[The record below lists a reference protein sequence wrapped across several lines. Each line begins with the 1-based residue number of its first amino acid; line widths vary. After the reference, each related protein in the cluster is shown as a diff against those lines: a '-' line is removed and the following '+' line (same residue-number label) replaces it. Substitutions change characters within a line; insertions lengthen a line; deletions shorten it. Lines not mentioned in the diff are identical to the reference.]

1 MPYKGK
7 LGGAAIETS
16 VSIALENAFKDYIE
30 LNRRTIDWQS
40 QQSAFRARKVL
51 QKIKGLVKVLQK
63 IKDLAHR
70 RKLELLTLYSIDPK
84 RLKKIQ

>member
-7 LGGAAIETS
+7 LDGKAIETS
-16 VSIALENAFKDYIE
+16 VSISLENAFNEYIE

-40 QQSAFRARKVL
+40 QLSAFKAR
-51 QKIKGLVKVLQK
+51 KVLQK

>member
-7 LGGAAIETS
+7 LDGKAIETS
-16 VSIALENAFKDYIE
+16 VSIALENAFNEYIE

-40 QQSAFRARKVL
+40 QLSAFKAR
-51 QKIKGLVKVLQK
+51 KVLQK

-70 RKLELLTLYSIDPK
+70 RKLEILTLYSIDPK

>member
-7 LGGAAIETS
+7 LDGKAIETS
-16 VSIALENAFKDYIE
+16 VSIALENAFNEYIE
-30 LNRRTIDWQS
+30 LNRRTINWQS
-40 QQSAFRARKVL
+40 QLSAFKAR
-51 QKIKGLVKVLQK
+51 KVLQK

>member
-7 LGGAAIETS
+7 LDGKAIETS
-16 VSIALENAFKDYIE
+16 VSIALENAFNEYIE

-40 QQSAFRARKVL
+40 QLSAFKAR
-51 QKIKGLVKVLQK
+51 KVLQK

>member
-51 QKIKGLVKVLQK
+51 QKIKGLV
-63 IKDLAHR
+63 HR

-84 RLKKIQ
+84 KFNNVIVHT

>member
-7 LGGAAIETS
+7 LDGKAIETS
-16 VSIALENAFKDYIE
+16 VSIALENAFNEYIE

-40 QQSAFRARKVL
+40 QQSAFKARK
-51 QKIKGLVKVLQK
+51 ILQK

>member
-7 LGGAAIETS
+7 LDGKAIETS
-16 VSIALENAFKDYIE
+16 VSIALENAFNEYIE

-40 QQSAFRARKVL
+40 QLSAFKAT
-51 QKIKGLVKVLQK
+51 KVLQK

>member
-40 QQSAFRARKVL
+40 QQSAFKAR
-51 QKIKGLVKVLQK
+51 KVLQK

-70 RKLELLTLYSIDPK
+70 RKLELLTLYTIDPK
-84 RLKKIQ
+84 RLKKFNNLIVHT

>member
-7 LGGAAIETS
+7 LDGKAIETS
-16 VSIALENAFKDYIE
+16 VSIALENAFNEYIE

-40 QQSAFRARKVL
+40 HLSAFKAR
-51 QKIKGLVKVLQK
+51 KVLQK

>member
-40 QQSAFRARKVL
+40 QQSAFKAR
-51 QKIKGLVKVLQK
+51 KVLQK

>member
-7 LGGAAIETS
+7 LGGKAIETS

-51 QKIKGLVKVLQK
+51 QKIK
-63 IKDLAHR
+63 DLAHR

>member
-7 LGGAAIETS
+7 LDGKAIETS
-16 VSIALENAFKDYIE
+16 VSIALENAFNEYIE

-40 QQSAFRARKVL
+40 QLSAFKAR
-51 QKIKGLVKVLQK
+51 KVLQK

-70 RKLELLTLYSIDPK
+70 GKLELLTLYSIDPK

>member
-16 VSIALENAFKDYIE
+16 VSIALENAFNEYIE

-40 QQSAFRARKVL
+40 QLSAFKAR
-51 QKIKGLVKVLQK
+51 KVLQK

>member
-7 LGGAAIETS
+7 LDGKAIETS
-16 VSIALENAFKDYIE
+16 VSIALENAFNEYIE

-40 QQSAFRARKVL
+40 QQSAFKARK
-51 QKIKGLVKVLQK
+51 ILQK

-84 RLKKIQ
+84 RLKKIQWLME

>member
-51 QKIKGLVKVLQK
+51 QKIK
-63 IKDLAHR
+63 DLAHR
-70 RKLELLTLYSIDPK
+70 RKLELLTLYTIDPK
-84 RLKKIQ
+84 RLKKFNNVIVHT